1 MHPVQLFSMSIKDS
15 EKKIKANL
23 IDIENRNI
31 YLAQMTLADSSI
43 IQLEHVGPEDPTFP
57 YISPGFIDA
66 HVHIESS
73 MLTPAR
79 FGEQALA
86 WGTVATVSDPHEIA
100 NVLGMEGVRF
110 MAENAALT
118 PLKILFGAPSCV
130 PATLFETAGA
140 AMDAED
146 LKTLFDEGV
155 VHYLAEV
162 MNYPGVLAGDKD
174 MMAKIKMANDL
185 NKPIDGHAPG
195 MRGENIPAYFGNGIT
210 TDHECYQYAEALE
223 KAQYGVNIII
233 REGSAAKNYEEL
245 KPLIASHPAQ
255 VMFCSDDKHPDDLM
269 QGHINQMVLRALR
282 DGFDFFDVMQIAC
295 VNPVNHYHMPVGL
308 CRVGDPA
315 DFIVID
321 NPKTMRV
328 LQTWIDG
335 QCVWPDPK
343 KPTDVAPA
351 VNSVN
356 RFDRL
361 PISADLLK
369 LDIKSPSVGCVEV
382 LDGELITLEKIISCR
397 AGFDGY
403 DLEQDIL
410 KMAVLSRYD
419 QSPPALACIH
429 GFGLKSGAIASSI
442 AHDSH
447 NIIAVGTNDQDLHEA
462 ISLIIKNKGG
472 ICAVSNGESRLLP
485 LEIAGLMSHKP
496 CHEVAHAYQQLNKM
510 TIQMGTSLKAPFM
523 SLSFMALLVIPSLKL
538 SDKGLFN
545 GNSFTF
551 TGAEVW

>member
-1 MHPVQLFSMSIKDS
+1 MHPLQIDRMKTTGPA
-15 EKKIKANL
+15 KKITANF
-23 IDIENRNI
+23 IDIEGRNI
-31 YLAQMTLADSSI
+31 YLAQMTLAESMI
-43 IQLEHVGPEDPTFP
+43 IEMIHLGKEDPTFP
-57 YISPGFIDA
+57 YISPGFVDA

-73 MLTPAR
+73 MLTPTR

-118 PLKILFGAPSCV
+118 PLKIMFGAPSCV

-140 AMDAED
+140 ALDAED
-146 LKTLFDEGV
+146 LKILFDEGIV
-155 VHYLAEV
+155 GYLAEV
-162 MNYPGVLAGDKD
+162 MNYPGVLGGDKD
-174 MMAKIKMANDL
+174 MMAKIKLANDL

-195 MRGENIPAYFGNGIT
+195 MRGEDIPNYFGKGIT
-210 TDHECYQYAEALE
+210 TDHECYKYAEALE

-245 KPLIASHPAQ
+245 KSLIASHPAQ
-255 VMFCSDDKHPDDLM
+255 VMFCSDDKHPDDLI
-269 QGHINQMVLRALR
+269 QGHINQMVQRALH

-295 VNPVNHYHMPVGL
+295 VNPVRHYHMPVGL

-328 LQTWIDG
+328 LQTWING
-335 QCVWPDPK
+335 QCVWPNPK
-343 KPTDVAPA
+343 KPTDAAPTVKA
-351 VNSVN
+351 VN

-369 LDIKSPSVGCVEV
+369 LDIKSSSVRCIEV
-382 LDGELITLEKIISCR
+382 LDGELITLKKIVTCQ

-403 DLEQDIL
+403 DLEQDVL

-419 QSPPALACIH
+419 QSSPALACIH

-462 ISLIIKNKGG
+462 ISLIIQNKGG
-472 ICAVSNGESRLLP
+472 ICAVANGESGVLP
-485 LEIAGLMSHKP
+485 LEIAGLMSHRP
-496 CHEVAHAYQQLNKM
+496 CHEVAYAYQQLTHMTRKM
-510 TIQMGTSLKAPFM
+510 GSTLKAPFM

-538 SDKGLFN
+538 SDKGLFD
-545 GNSFTF
+545 GSTFTF
-551 TGAEVW
+551 TGSEVW